1 MKRKCF
7 IRPLLWLLACLI
19 ALAPACMAE
28 AATQATD
35 AGVRVECGVLGIK
48 KHGNLVLDIS
58 CAALMSQGFEY
69 GDILRV
75 EIAGGAYEIPL
86 CSNYSDVDN
95 GALICRAVE
104 DDPNE
109 GGSVELAINMGDL
122 ATWLG
127 IAGKVKI
134 EEDPGFRWDY
144 AGAYADGVSVAL
156 SILEKGGY
164 LEQFELHRLTRS
176 NERTDYPDLTD
187 EQYAN
192 FRNIAT
198 TGMGANVLYRSS
210 SPVNPEINRN
220 READAAVNAAGIR
233 TVINLTDSAG
243 VMKGYE
249 DYAYTC
255 YAALDVLPLDMVVDF
270 SSEAFR
276 DSLAE
281 GLRFLAAREGPYLV
295 HCTEGKD
302 RSGFVCAVLECLMGA
317 TAREVYDDYM
327 LTFYNYYGIAPGDD
341 KYDAVLNS
349 NIARFLARAF
359 GVQDIAAGGV
369 DLSACAKAYLQ
380 GLGLTG
386 EEIAALKDRLG
397 TDIK

>member
-1 MKRKCF
+1 MKALR
-7 IRPLLWLLACLI
+7 RLLSLALAALLALVSSACAEI
-19 ALAPACMAE
+19 AECPQVE
-28 AATQATD
+28 TD
-35 AGVRVECGVLGIK
+35 VREITK
-48 KHGNLVLDIS
+48 FGNLVLTITS
-58 CAALMSQGFEY
+58 KSFLSLGYEV
-69 GDILRV
+69 GDIISVNIGDTSLDV
-75 EIAGGAYEIPL
+75 PICTDYDDADVGAPL
-86 CSNYSDVDN
+86 CRVAEETKPDGKNV
-95 GALICRAVE
+95 L
-104 DDPNE
+104 
-109 GGSVELAINMGDL
+109 LAINNGDL

-127 IAGKVKI
+127 VATRTTID
-134 EEDPGFRWDY
+134 EDPGYRWVYAEAY
-144 AGAYADGVSVAL
+144 AGGVPVTL
-156 SILEKGGY
+156 SLVEKGGY
-164 LEQFELHRLTRS
+164 LEQIKLHRLQMS
-176 NERTDYPDLTD
+176 NNRADYPNLTD
-187 EQYAN
+187 AQYAN

-233 TVINLTDSAG
+233 TVLNLADSEAR
-243 VMKGYE
+243 MKGYE

-276 DSLAE
+276 NSLAE

-349 NIARFLARAF
+349 NIARLLARAF
-359 GVQDIAAGGV
+359 GVQDIAAEGV
-369 DLSACAKAYLQ
+369 DLSACAEAYLQ
-380 GLGLTG
+380 GIGLTG